1 MFSSIVFTLA
11 EIVQPVAPR
20 QTCLAWMLF
29 AKANIRVCVTSVS
42 ENKFSPPCSPTTTI
56 CDCNIQAAVCSR
68 LLRSLDS
75 SVGGNCYVV
84 WSLGRVILLGCYLQK
99 QIFVFV

>member
-29 AKANIRVCVTSVS
+29 AEANIRVCATSVS
-42 ENKFSPPCSPTTTI
+42 ENKFSPPCSPITTI
-56 CDCNIQAAVCSR
+56 FDCT
-68 LLRSLDS
+68 
-75 SVGGNCYVV
+75 
-84 WSLGRVILLGCYLQK
+84 ILLFGHLSASAVVRSRVPWVLCYFSL
-99 QIFVFV
+99 VVA

>member
-20 QTCLAWMLF
+20 QTCLACMLF
-29 AKANIRVCVTSVS
+29 AEANIRVCVTRVS
-42 ENKFSPPCSPTTTI
+42 ENKFSPPCSPITTI

-68 LLRSLDS
+68 LLWSLDS

-84 WSLGRVILLGCYLQK
+84 LWC
-99 QIFVFV
+99 